1 MIPGFGPFLDGRFD
15 VAHDLQAHVYRRT
28 ERLLSR
34 WEAVN
39 DALSTPAEV
48 RARQE
53 AVRAALTTSLYG
65 DTFPPFALGEP
76 PPEAEHRGSVRFG
89 DLVVERMVLRTAPGV
104 LVPANL
110 WRPAHV
116 PEPAGA
122 VLFVCGHG
130 QQAKAHPAY
139 QAVCARLAGAGL
151 VVLVMDPVGQ
161 GERALADRGDGGVS
175 EHTDAGV
182 TCWRAGHSLAAH
194 FVHDARRGLDL
205 LCARPDVDP
214 ARLGITGNSGGGVL
228 TALMMALEPRLAA
241 AAPGTFV
248 TSRRAYLW
256 AGQAQD
262 AEQILPGGTLLGVG
276 HEDLLLAMAPR
287 PALVL
292 AADYD
297 FFPVDG
303 TLETVSR
310 AARAYDLLGA
320 PGGLSVARAPVAH
333 GYHPELARAATAFLA
348 RHLGGTVVSDAEP
361 EILPAG
367 ELACTRQGVFRDH
380 PGTLHVPEP
389 PPAEPASPEQVEAV
403 VRAHREPPA
412 EFFPRWFD
420 RPEAS
425 VPVRHV
431 FWRSER
437 DVWNAGVLA
446 GPPDP
451 DGTLVVALFERGTAS
466 LPERQDW
473 IKEKL
478 GTGRAVLVLDVR
490 GTGALAPAPVTA
502 RPDGAYFGTTYKL
515 MTDLLWL
522 GDSLGAARV
531 HDVLRALAFARH
543 ERLGARIELYA
554 EAGQAVHARWAAR
567 LDDEVAAVE
576 LRDPVDGWESVI
588 PGITG

>member
-15 VAHDLQAHVYRRT
+15 VTHDLQAHVYRRT

-39 DALSTPAEV
+39 DALSSPAEV
-48 RARQE
+48 RARQA

-65 DTFPPFALGEP
+65 TSLPPFAEGAA
-76 PPEAEHRGSVRFG
+76 PPEAEHLGSVRAG

-110 WRPAHV
+110 WRPARRS
-116 PEPAGA
+116 EPAGA

-130 QQAKAHPAY
+130 GQAKAHPTY

-161 GERALADRGDGGVS
+161 GERALADRGDGGVA

-194 FVHDARRGLDL
+194 FVHDARRGIDY

-214 ARLGITGNSGGGVL
+214 ARVGITGNSGGGVL
-228 TALMMALEPRLAA
+228 TTLMMALEPRLAA

-297 FFPVDG
+297 FFPLDG

-310 AARAYDLLGA
+310 AARAYALLDA
-320 PGGLSVARAPVAH
+320 PDALSVARAPVAH

-348 RHLGGTVVSDAEP
+348 RHLGGTVLSDAEP
-361 EILPAG
+361 EILPA
-367 ELACTRQGVFRDH
+367 EALACTRDGVFHDR
-380 PGTLHVPEP
+380 PGTTHVPEP
-389 PPAEPASPEQVEAV
+389 PARPATVEQVQALV
-403 VRAHREPPA
+403 HAHREPPA

-420 RPEAS
+420 RPEAP

-451 DGTLVVALFERGTAS
+451 AGTLVIALFEHGTAS
-466 LPERQDW
+466 LPERQEW
-473 IKEKL
+473 IGARL
-478 GTGRAVLVLDVR
+478 GSGRAVLALDVR
-490 GTGALAPAPVTA
+490 GVGALAPAPVTA

-522 GDSLGAARV
+522 GDSLGAARI

-543 ERLGARIELYA
+543 ERLGARIELYG
-554 EAGQAVHARWAAR
+554 EAGQAVYARWAAR
-567 LDDEVAAVE
+567 LDDAVAAVE

-588 PGITG
+588 PGVTG

>member
-15 VAHDLQAHVYRRT
+15 VTHDLQAHVYRRT

-48 RARQE
+48 RARQA

-65 DTFPPFALGEP
+65 ETLPPFAEGTA
-76 PPEAEHRGSVRFG
+76 PPEVEHLGSVRTG
-89 DLVVERMVLRTAPGV
+89 DLVVERLLLHTVPGV
-104 LVPANL
+104 PVPANL
-110 WRPAHV
+110 WRPAHL

-130 QQAKAHPAY
+130 GQAKAHPTY

-194 FVHDARRGLDL
+194 FVHDARRGLDH

-214 ARLGITGNSGGGVL
+214 TRVGITGNSGGGVL
-228 TALMMALEPRLAA
+228 TTLMMALEPRLAA

-276 HEDLLLAMAPR
+276 HEDLLMAMAPR

-297 FFPVDG
+297 FFPLDG

-310 AARAYDLLGA
+310 AARAYALLDA
-320 PGGLSVARAPVAH
+320 PGALSVARAPVAH

-348 RHLGGTVVSDAEP
+348 RHLGGVVRSEAEP
-361 EILPAG
+361 ETLPA
-367 ELACTRQGVFRDH
+367 EALACTRDGVFRDR
-380 PGTLHVPEP
+380 PGTPHVPEP
-389 PPAEPASPEQVEAV
+389 PARPASIEQVAAL

-420 RPEAS
+420 RPEAP

-446 GPPDP
+446 GAPDP
-451 DGTLVVALFERGTAS
+451 AGTLVVALFERGTAS
-466 LPERQDW
+466 LPDRQDW
-473 IKEKL
+473 IRERL
-478 GTGRAVLVLDVR
+478 GTGRAVLALDVR
-490 GTGALAPAPVTA
+490 GVGALAPAAVTA

-543 ERLGARIELYA
+543 ERLGATVELYG
-554 EAGQAVHARWAAR
+554 EAGQAVYARWAAR
-567 LDDEVAAVE
+567 LDDAVAAVE
-576 LRDPVDGWESVI
+576 LRDPQDGWESVI
-588 PGITG
+588 PGVTG